1 MTSRRTFLACGL
13 AASLPLPAFA
23 QDPGVGA
30 GGRAG
35 SGTAERFPLWPKTP
49 PGAPQ
54 TTVTD
59 AWVKRSPT
67 GGADDIAWPHVA
79 TPMLTVLKPARPN
92 GAAVLICPG
101 GGYVRVAVGRNP
113 GAISQWFADRGV
125 TAFELLYRLPH
136 DGWAAGPDVALQDAQ
151 RAMRVIRAGAGTRW
165 TVDPARVAIT
175 GFSAGG
181 HVAAKLAAR
190 STLAVYDPQDAADR
204 LSATPTVA
212 GLFYPVIT
220 MFDEGVHAQ
229 SRRELLGANAA
240 SPDFQRRYSAQV
252 DLPADMPPTFIACN
266 ADDPV
271 VPFKN
276 SLLMIEAL
284 HTAKV
289 PASLMV
295 FEKGGHGPP
304 AKRRD
309 GTIVPWQQMFADW
322 AGDHG
327 WPA

>member
-13 AASLPLPAFA
+13 AAGLPLPAFA

-30 GGRAG
+30 AAHAG
-35 SGTAERFPLWPKTP
+35 TGTIERFPLWPKAP
-49 PGAPQ
+49 PGAAQ
-54 TTVTD
+54 TKVVD
-59 AWVKRSPT
+59 DWVKRSPT
-67 GGADDIAWPHVA
+67 GGPDDIAWPHVA
-79 TPMLTVLKPARPN
+79 TPMLSVLKPARPN

-113 GAISQWFADRGV
+113 GGISQWFAERGV

-136 DGWAAGPDVALQDAQ
+136 DGWPAGPDVALQDAQ

-165 TVDPARVAIT
+165 TVDPAKVAIT

-181 HVAAKLAAR
+181 HVAARLAAR
-190 STLAVYDPQDAADR
+190 STLAVYEPQDAADR

-229 SRRELLGANAA
+229 SRHELLGANAA
-240 SPDFQRRYSAQV
+240 SPDYQRRYSAQV
-252 DLPADMPPTFIACN
+252 DLPADMPPTFVACN

-284 HTAKV
+284 HIAKV

-309 GTIVPWQQMFADW
+309 GTIVPWQQMFVDW